1 MSFFSRFMA
10 PVVALALT
18 FPAQAAE
25 VGEDGLHLQPFFADT
40 FLDMSEDLAEAA
52 AEGKDLMVIV
62 EQRGCPY
69 CRELHEVNFEREEI
83 ATFAEE
89 NFLVLQINM
98 WGSRETTD
106 FDGDVMEERDL
117 MQKWFVSFTPTTLFF
132 SLEDDGNPPS
142 DMREALSFL
151 MPGYFKPFHH
161 LSAMEYVASDGY
173 LEEPNFQQWLQAKAD
188 RMEEEGHEVVIW
200 E

>member
-1 MSFFSRFMA
+1 MSFFSRFLA
-10 PVVALALT
+10 PVAALALT
-18 FPAQAAE
+18 LPAQAAE

-40 FLDMSEDLAEAA
+40 FLDLSEDLAEAA

-83 ATFAEE
+83 ATFADE

-132 SLEDDGNPPS
+132 SLEDDGAPPS

-173 LEEPNFQQWLQAKAD
+173 LEEPNFQRWLQAKAD